1 MTDPG
6 RGDTGLGAL
15 GRGGLGQCAL
25 EQGALRHV
33 AFFYRDPAERRARIL
48 GFARDGLAQGEPLFI
63 AGPAARALGDQLVAE
78 PGEFVCS
85 DITDA
90 GRNPARIIPELR
102 AFLDEHDGQRV
113 RVIGEPIWPGRS
125 TAEIREVIRHE
136 ALVNLA
142 FSEARATFLCAFD
155 VTRLS
160 SAAISGLQ
168 RTHPERVGGGRP
180 AATPGQAPAW
190 QIPPDCDRPLAPPP
204 PSAECLGYETDLAP
218 VRQLVERHA
227 LRTGLAAE
235 RVADLVLAASE
246 IAANTLGHTTSG
258 GTFHVWH
265 DEEEILCQVHDQG
278 WIADPLAGRVR
289 RPPGSRG
296 HGLFLVNHVCDL
308 VELRTSRSGTT
319 VRMHMN
325 LGDPGRA

>member
-6 RGDTGLGAL
+6 RGDAGLGAL
-15 GRGGLGQCAL
+15 GRGVLGQCAP

-33 AFFYRDPAERRARIL
+33 AFFYRDPAERRAQML
-48 GFARDGLAQGEPLFI
+48 SFARDGLAQGEPLFI
-63 AGPAARALGDQLVAE
+63 AVPAARALGDQLAAE

-102 AFLDEHDGQRV
+102 AFLDKHDGQRV

-125 TAEIREVIRHE
+125 PAGIREVIRHE

-142 FSEARATFLCAFD
+142 FPEARATFMCAFD
-155 VTRLS
+155 VTWLS
-160 SAAISGLQ
+160 PAAISGVR
-168 RTHPERVGGGRP
+168 RTHPEHLGGGRP
-180 AATPGQAPAW
+180 AATPDQAPVW
-190 QIPPDCDRPLAPPP
+190 QIPPDCDRPLSPPP
-204 PSAECLGYETDLAP
+204 PSAETLSYETDLAP
-218 VRQLVERHA
+218 VRRLVETHA
-227 LRTGLAAE
+227 LRTRLAAE
-235 RVADLVLAASE
+235 RVPDLVLAASE

>member
-6 RGDTGLGAL
+6 RGDAGRGAL
-15 GRGGLGQCAL
+15 ERGVPGQCAL

-33 AFFYRDPAERRARIL
+33 AFFYHNPAERRAQML
-48 GFARDGLAQGEPLFI
+48 GFARDGLVQGEPLFI
-63 AGPAARALGDQLVAE
+63 AVPAARALGDQLAAE
-78 PGEFVCS
+78 PGEFVCP

-90 GRNPARIIPELR
+90 GRNPARLIPELR
-102 AFLDEHDGQRV
+102 AFIDEHEGQRV

-125 TAEIREVIRHE
+125 PAEIREVIRHE

-142 FSEARATFLCAFD
+142 FPEAQATFMCAFD
-155 VTRLS
+155 VTRLAP
-160 SAAISGLQ
+160 AAISGVR
-168 RTHPERVGGGRP
+168 RTHPEHLGGGP
-180 AATPGQAPAW
+180 AATPDQAPVW
-190 QIPPDCDRPLAPPP
+190 QIPPECDRPLSPPP
-204 PSAECLGYETDLAP
+204 PSAETLSYETDLAP
-218 VRQLVERHA
+218 VRRLVETHA
-227 LRTGLAAE
+227 LRTRLTAE
-235 RVADLVLAASE
+235 RVPDLVLAASE

-265 DEEEILCQVHDQG
+265 DEEEIVCQVHDQG

-296 HGLFLVNHVCDL
+296 QGLFLVNHVCDL
-308 VELRTSRSGTT
+308 VELRTGPAGTT

>member
-1 MTDPG
+1 MSDPG
-6 RGDTGLGAL
+6 RGDAGRGAL
-15 GRGGLGQCAL
+15 GRAVLGQCAL
-25 EQGALRHV
+25 EQGALKHV
-33 AFFYRDPAERRARIL
+33 AFFYRDPAEGRAQML
-48 GFARDGLAQGEPLFI
+48 GFARDGLARGEPLFM
-63 AGPAARALGDQLVAE
+63 AVPAARALGDQLAAE

-85 DITDA
+85 DITGA

-102 AFLDEHDGQRV
+102 AFIDKHDGQRV

-125 TAEIREVIRHE
+125 PAEIREVVRHE

-142 FSEARATFLCAFD
+142 FAESRVTFMCAFD
-155 VTRLS
+155 AMRLS
-160 SAAISGLQ
+160 PAAISRVR
-168 RTHPERVGGGRP
+168 RTHPEHLGGGRP
-180 AATPGQAPAW
+180 VAAPDQAPVW
-190 QIPPDCDRPLAPPP
+190 QIPPACDRPLSPPP

-218 VRQLVERHA
+218 VRRLAETHA

-235 RVADLVLAASE
+235 RVPDLVLAASE

-265 DEEEILCQVHDQG
+265 DEEEIVCQVHDQG
-278 WIADPLAGRVR
+278 WITDPLAGRVR

-296 HGLFLVNHVCDL
+296 QGLFLVNHVCDL
-308 VELRTSRSGTT
+308 VELRTGPGGTT